1 MLCVKQKAWSLGVCR
16 KQHWSEGRGFF
27 PQSRCFGNSSL
38 NCPDYSPT
46 RQNYMPMIVSFA
58 WKQRLEAAQTI
69 KWKLRFRFRL
79 SKQGSYESW
88 SPKKR
93 STLYELWTKKTWN
106 DYAAMKHLPIN
117 ISSAFAL
124 SGHWCSRNL
133 NEKKIFIV
141 SVATKNVLVLLKK
154 NTLST
159 RKNYLGTDRLLRP
172 GGGEGREGLEGGTI
186 F

>member
-58 WKQRLEAAQTI
+58 WKQRLEAAQT

-88 SPKKR
+88 SPKKL

-106 DYAAMKHLPIN
+106 DYAAMKYLPIN
-117 ISSAFAL
+117 ISSTFAL

-141 SVATKNVLVLLKK
+141 SVASKHVLVLLKK
-154 NTLST
+154 NPLCT
-159 RKNYLGTDRLLRP
+159 RK
-172 GGGEGREGLEGGTI
+172 TI
-186 F
+186 

>member
-1 MLCVKQKAWSLGVCR
+1 
-16 KQHWSEGRGFF
+16 
-27 PQSRCFGNSSL
+27 
-38 NCPDYSPT
+38 
-46 RQNYMPMIVSFA
+46 
-58 WKQRLEAAQTI
+58 
-69 KWKLRFRFRL
+69 
-79 SKQGSYESW
+79 
-88 SPKKR
+88 
-93 STLYELWTKKTWN
+93 
-106 DYAAMKHLPIN
+106 MKHLPIN